1 MVNRR
6 HAAEGCGGG
15 SWPRPIPHGS
25 SPQAA
30 VILCSSPPPSVV
42 FCVRVFPVELTLYID
57 APLIQTY
64 KHSSAALLPP
74 QEDAWRS
81 PVDVQS
87 LRSFTGWES
96 FCGTHLEFLCLSF
109 IYFCGCFLGFFFQF
123 FFLFIFFYRISYLS
137 TTKEVSE
144 ENLTGPSPS
153 TYVALVTWREEMN
166 IKVIVKNIS
175 AVYKSLWMESK
186 FT

>member
-1 MVNRR
+1 MEKKKKWSCLLVNRR

-15 SWPRPIPHGS
+15 SWPLPIPHGS

-123 FFLFIFFYRISYLS
+123 FFFFFFLQDFIFVDNEGGF
-137 TTKEVSE
+137 
-144 ENLTGPSPS
+144 
-153 TYVALVTWREEMN
+153 WRESN
-166 IKVIVKNIS
+166 G
-175 AVYKSLWMESK
+175 AVAVHVRRFGNLAGGNEHQGHRKEY
-186 FT
+186 FCCI